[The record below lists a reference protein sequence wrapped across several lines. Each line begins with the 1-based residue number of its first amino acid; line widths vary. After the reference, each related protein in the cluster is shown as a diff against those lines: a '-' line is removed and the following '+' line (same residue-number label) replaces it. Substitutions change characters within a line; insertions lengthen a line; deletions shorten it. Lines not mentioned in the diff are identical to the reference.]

1 MSCAFLSILLLTS
14 DLSAALTVNTVD
26 ALETVIDRTN
36 ADPNANRT
44 ILISALAFEIVRSP

>member
-1 MSCAFLSILLLTS
+1 VSCAFLSILLLTS